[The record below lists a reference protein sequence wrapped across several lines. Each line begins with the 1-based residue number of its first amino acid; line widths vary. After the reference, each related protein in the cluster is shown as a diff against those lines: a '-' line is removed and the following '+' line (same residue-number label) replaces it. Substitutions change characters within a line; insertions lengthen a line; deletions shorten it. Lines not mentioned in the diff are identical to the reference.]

1 MLASVAAYYLVIRI
15 APPPPTAPNPIL
27 FPIFLGFA
35 CICAG
40 GSFAVKRLFE
50 SRARRQNAPAIART
64 GFLLAVVLCETAA
77 MYGVAVWFLTASPYY
92 YVLLLIGGIAILLHF
107 PGRTIE

>member
-1 MLASVAAYYLVIRI
+1 MLASVGVYYLVVRI
-15 APPPPTAPNPIL
+15 APPPVTAPYPIL
-27 FPIFLGFA
+27 FPIFLVFA

-40 GSFAVKRLFE
+40 GSFAVKKLFE
-50 SRARRQNAPAIART
+50 ARALRQNTPAIGRT
-64 GFLLAVVLCETAA
+64 GFLLAIVLCETAA

-92 YVLLLIGGIAILLHF
+92 YVLLLISGIAILLHF